1 MPELTHIKTPTGLAP
16 GYGYSH
22 VVWGE
27 GRFVAVSGQL
37 ALDENGEV
45 VGVNDPMAQARQ
57 VFANIR
63 RCLNEAGATF
73 DDVVKFTFFVTDI
86 RVMPAVREARDAC
99 INPDRPPAC
108 TAVQVY
114 SLVHPELF
122 LEVEAF
128 AITPTW
134 RL

>member
-1 MPELTHIKTPTGLAP
+1 MSELTHIQTPAGLAP

-27 GRFVAVSGQL
+27 GRFVAISGQM
-37 ALDENGEV
+37 ALNEHGEV
-45 VGVNDPMAQARQ
+45 VGVNDPAAQARQ
-57 VFANIR
+57 VFANVR

-73 DDVVKFTFFVTDI
+73 DNVVKFTFFVTDMRI
-86 RVMPAVREARDAC
+86 MPAVREARDAC
-99 INPDRPPAC
+99 INPERPPAS

-114 SLVHPELF
+114 SLVHPEMF

-128 AITPTW
+128 AIIPPW
-134 RL
+134 RM